1 MITLFFFD
9 IHVILNSLAL
19 FILHVVSPNA
29 FPKPLSGKDEKKY
42 IDLLKKGSEDAK
54 NKLIEHNLRL
64 VVHVTKKYNNSKHD
78 PDDLISIGTIGLIK
92 AINTFDESKG
102 ARLSSYASRCIEN
115 EVLMHFRNSK
125 KTSLDLSI
133 NEPIETDKNGNM
145 LTLMDTIASNE
156 CTFDIVDTKINIEK
170 LNKFLVQTLSPRE
183 RIIICLRYGLN
194 GYTPHPQ
201 REVAKKLGISRS
213 YVSRIEKKA
222 INTLKKSF
230 LKI

>member
-1 MITLFFFD
+1 MFFLD
-9 IHVILNSLAL
+9 LQIILNSVAL

-29 FPKPLSGKDEKKY
+29 FPKPLSSKEEKKY
-42 IDLLKKGSEDAK
+42 IELLKKGDQEAK

-64 VVHVTKKYNNSKHD
+64 VVHVTKKFNNGKHD

-92 AINTFDESKG
+92 AINTFDGSKG
-102 ARLSSYASRCIEN
+102 ARLSSYSSRCIEN
-115 EVLMHFRNSK
+115 EVLMYFRNSK
-125 KTSLDLSI
+125 KSSLDLSI
-133 NEPIETDKNGNM
+133 NEPIETDKNGNV
-145 LTLMDTIASNE
+145 LTLMDTISSNE
-156 CTFDIVDTKINIEK
+156 CISDIVDTKISIEK
-170 LNKFLVQTLSPRE
+170 LEKLLIQCLNPRE

-194 GYTPHPQ
+194 GKTPIPQ
-201 REVAKKLGISRS
+201 REVAKKLCISRS